1 PPTLTVWI
9 VVWVGLTLAV
19 AVFGDLWRVV
29 SPWRAPARA
38 IRRALGQTGGIG
50 LSRFGHWPAVAG
62 YMAFAWFEIVSL
74 APADPAVLARAVAVY
89 AGLILALAVLEGEG
103 WLDRGE
109 FLTVYFGFVARI
121 APLWRAHS

>member
-1 PPTLTVWI
+1 CRPAAVDAGSWLGAGALILLVAAGYLGSRDPFGNPLTLTVWI

-19 AVFGDLWRVV
+19 AVFGDLWRVGG
-29 SPWRAPARA
+29 PWRAPARA
-38 IRRALGQTGGIG
+38 VRRAVGQAGGIG

-89 AGLILALAVLEGEG
+89 AGLI
-103 WLDRGE
+103 
-109 FLTVYFGFVARI
+109 
-121 APLWRAHS
+121 